1 MNKPNY
7 YKYLG
12 YVDSKKY
19 IDFIKKYVNFSFNN
33 DYGRE
38 EFFSECKNFFLMDN
52 SKPKN
57 SELLDIF
64 HNISEDLKNACTS
77 HYGSGVIE
85 SIQFSLVPAKAK
97 IKKHYDNGLLF
108 SLSHR
113 IHLPIITNKNVNFH
127 IDDKIFNFKI
137 NQLVE
142 INNKK
147 EHYVENNSDDDRI
160 HLIIDFIP
168 LKFLPYLR

>member
-7 YKYLG
+7 CKYLG

-19 IDFIKKYVNFSFNN
+19 IDFIKKHVNFSCNN

-38 EFFSECKNFFLMDN
+38 EFFSECKNFFLLDN
-52 SKPKN
+52 FEPKN
-57 SELLDIF
+57 SESLEIF
-64 HNISEDLKNACTS
+64 YNISEDIKNVCTS
-77 HYGSGVIE
+77 YYGSGVIE
-85 SIQFSLVPAKAK
+85 RIQFSLVPAKAK
-97 IKKHYDNGLLF
+97 IKKHYDYGLQF

-127 IDDKIFNFKI
+127 IYDKIFNFKI

-147 EHYVENNSDDDRI
+147 EHYVENNSDTDRI